1 MPTRGYGRFD
11 NDTDRDQ
18 NHRGHRFHD
27 NDRDAQFYKSIAKA
41 PKMDFPRF
49 DGSNPEEWLRLT
61 EKYFGM
67 VYVPETAKFD
77 YAQLYITGR
86 ADTWLRN
93 SGVLE
98 EELTWKQFCEVVVQR
113 FNSGS
118 SYEAVEEFNSVK
130 QGYSSVSE
138 YTDKFEDKMA
148 NYRKENPE
156 VKEAYYIKCYINGLR
171 GEIKHY
177 MKPLKQQIFMKL
189 WSMQK
194 TWKRVC

>member
-1 MPTRGYGRFD
+1 
-11 NDTDRDQ
+11 
-18 NHRGHRFHD
+18 
-27 NDRDAQFYKSIAKA
+27 
-41 PKMDFPRF
+41 MDFPRF
-49 DGSNPEEWLRLT
+49 DGSNPEEWLRMT

-67 VYVPETAKFD
+67 VYVHESAKFD

-98 EELTWKQFCEVVVQR
+98 EELSWKQFYEVVLQR
-113 FNSGS
+113 FNSSS
-118 SYEAVEEFNSVK
+118 SYEAVEEFNSVRK
-130 QGYSSVSE
+130 GYSSVSE

-156 VKEAYYIKCYINGLR
+156 VKEAYYIKCYVNGLR

-177 MKPLKQQIFMKL
+177 MEPLKPATLSEAVVYAKDMEKGMLATAQ
-189 WSMQK
+189 SHN
-194 TWKRVC
+194 KRLASAFIGSKPGFSRQF

>member
-1 MPTRGYGRFD
+1 
-11 NDTDRDQ
+11 
-18 NHRGHRFHD
+18 
-27 NDRDAQFYKSIAKA
+27 
-41 PKMDFPRF
+41 MDFPRF

-177 MKPLKQQIFMKL
+177 MKPLKPANLYKAVVYAKDMEKGMLATAQ
-189 WSMQK
+189 SHN
-194 TWKRVC
+194 R